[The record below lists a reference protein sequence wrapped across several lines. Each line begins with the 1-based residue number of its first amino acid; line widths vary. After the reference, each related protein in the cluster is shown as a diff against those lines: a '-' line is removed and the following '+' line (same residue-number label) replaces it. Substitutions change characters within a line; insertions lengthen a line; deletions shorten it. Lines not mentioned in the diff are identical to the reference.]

1 MPSLNQVQLVG
12 HLTRDPEQKFLP
24 SGAAYAKFGL
34 AVNRSWKKGEEW
46 QEEVCFIDVTAWGKA
61 GEWSAAN
68 LRKGSEAAVFG
79 YLKHETWEKEGQKH
93 SKHSV
98 TALTIMGG
106 AKGTPSGD
114 AAAAPVHGRPIEDQD
129 IPFTPMP

>member
-12 HLTRDPEQKFLP
+12 HLTRDPEKKFLT
-24 SGAAYAKFGL
+24 SGAAFAKFGL
-34 AVNRSWKKGEEW
+34 AVNRSWKKGDEW

-61 GEWSAAN
+61 GEWAAEN

-79 YLKHETWEKEGQKH
+79 YLKHETWEKDGQRQ

-106 AKGTPSGD
+106 GGGGERRAEGK
-114 AAAAPVHGRPIEDQD
+114 AAREPAAS
-129 IPFTPMP
+129 